1 MPIYKSE
8 NGDWIDIRV
17 PDDILVFKSQ
27 YIEVP
32 MGIAVKLPEGYEAI
46 VAPRSSTFRKWGV
59 LFANSIGIIDN
70 SYCGDDDEWHCLLYG
85 TRDTVIPKNTR
96 IAQFRVLKNQKVSEV
111 LISESLGEV
120 NRGGLGSTGSL

>member
-17 PDDILVFKSQ
+17 PDDILVFKGQ

-111 LISESLGEV
+111 LISESLGED